1 MASKVIPNVPH
12 IDSSRTRSLSDCNEM
27 EEAQEVKKPNQKEK
41 RGGDACVAVGCNS
54 NYASCK
60 EKVSVFTFPKEEEQ
74 PELRRKWEQFV
85 NRGDGWKAQKQVFF
99 RRRKINV
106 TI

>member
-1 MASKVIPNVPH
+1 
-12 IDSSRTRSLSDCNEM
+12 M

-60 EKVSVFTFPKEEEQ
+60 EKVSVFTFPKEEER

-85 NRGDGWKAQKQVFF
+85 NRGDGWKAQKRSVLCEKHFEAHHTSTPEL
-99 RRRKINV
+99 REIILREN
-106 TI
+106 